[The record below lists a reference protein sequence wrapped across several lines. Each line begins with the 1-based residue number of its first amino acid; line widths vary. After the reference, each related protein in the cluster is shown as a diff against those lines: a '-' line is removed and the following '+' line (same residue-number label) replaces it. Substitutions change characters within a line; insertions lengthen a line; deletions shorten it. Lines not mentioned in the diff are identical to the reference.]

1 MTAEDIRR
9 VTFSPSGKFMP
20 GYQITEVDEFLERV
34 AQAMSEEQAELRAL
48 REQVESFA
56 ALRDQVEELTRL
68 LKRSLRKSSWENEE

>member
-9 VTFSPSGKFMP
+9 VTFCLSPMLMR
-20 GYQITEVDEFLERV
+20 GYQMQDVDVFLEKV
-34 AQAMSEEQAELRAL
+34 AVAMEEQQAEI
-48 REQVESFA
+48 A